1 LHFIRIPKADAELF
15 AAFPTCGSRS
25 MLLIDED
32 VDRPN
37 SGRNQ
42 SDDFHDMSPTLDGR
56 EMRTNV

>member
-1 LHFIRIPKADAELF
+1 
-15 AAFPTCGSRS
+15 